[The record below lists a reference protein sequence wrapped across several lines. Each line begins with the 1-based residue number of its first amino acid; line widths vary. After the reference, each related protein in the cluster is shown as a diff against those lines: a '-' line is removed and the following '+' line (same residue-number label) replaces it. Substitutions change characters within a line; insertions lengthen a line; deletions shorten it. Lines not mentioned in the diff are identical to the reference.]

1 MRFAATGACVI
12 DTPGLRA
19 LRLDVDEA
27 SDLSAAFGDVAALAA
42 RCRFRDC
49 RHRGEPGCAVLDA
62 LPPERVRNYHKLLR
76 EVRRDSMNAR
86 EQREQRA
93 QWKARGREAAIRS
106 RAKRT

>member
-1 MRFAATGACVI
+1 M
-12 DTPGLRA
+12 
-19 LRLDVDEA
+19 
-27 SDLSAAFGDVAALAA
+27 
-42 RCRFRDC
+42 RCR
-49 RHRGEPGCAVLDA
+49 A
-62 LPPERVRNYHKLLR
+62 ERVRNYHKLLR